1 MDLMDQIAAKRFL
14 GNEFLL
20 WLWYLDDTAEGAHR
34 IGEDFVEVHFDDRI
48 QLEAAL
54 AEAETSDLKGGAPAH
69 SPEAHKALQTGKR
82 VSKAKLR
89 FVKGEREWVFSIDAG
104 DFAISAVKIPNV
116 LSKADDEPFFERLF
130 LIEEFADAWKALY
143 RAFLEVRLS
152 DDWEKTRGKLSAW
165 IAASITD

>member
-20 WLWYLDDTAEGAHR
+20 WLWHVDDTVDGVHR
-34 IGEDFVEVHFDDRI
+34 IGDDSVEMHFDDRI

-69 SPEAHKALQTGKR
+69 SPEAHKALQIGKR
-82 VSKAKLR
+82 VSKAKMR
-89 FVKGEREWVFSIDAG
+89 MIKGEREWVFTIDAS
-104 DFAISAVKIPNV
+104 DFSISGVKTPNV

-130 LIEEFADAWKALY
+130 LIEEMADAWKALY
-143 RAFLEVRLS
+143 RAFLEIRLG
-152 DDWEKTRGKLSAW
+152 DGWEKKRSEIADW
-165 IAASITD
+165 IAAPIGN